1 MFFENFH
8 RLVQSA
14 PSKKERELEDLAR
27 TVLEILGNLT
37 LSTRAAEALRAASK
51 RLGEVV
57 AKRQEIKGNNSFSTL
72 QTETRVFN

>member
-1 MFFENFH
+1 M
-8 RLVQSA
+8 
-14 PSKKERELEDLAR
+14 
-27 TVLEILGNLT
+27 LEILGNLT
-37 LSTRAAEALRAASK
+37 LSTRAAEALRATSK